1 MENNIIFNQNLDTWP
16 KVEIEGGLRLKGI
29 YKSQKNKPLI
39 TVITA
44 VYNSDKYLEECLN
57 SLYSQK
63 SKNFE
68 HIVVDGG
75 SNENTI
81 QILKKFDDKIDY
93 WFSKKDLGIY
103 DAFNRGM
110 ILARG
115 EYLGFLN
122 SDDKFTENALDI
134 LNKYILLYPNKDFI
148 FGAVQKHW
156 GILHGYKPY
165 KIHWS
170 WGFYSS
176 HSTGFF
182 IKKSSAKKVG
192 LYNLKYKYSADYDY
206 FYRMI
211 VHHKMKGVSSTKNE
225 LFGVFQRGGYS
236 SKVKFFDHLVECTR
250 IRLDN
255 KQNKFMILITII
267 IKFIFN
273 HKRL

>member
-1 MENNIIFNQNLDTWP
+1 MN
-16 KVEIEGGLRLKGI
+16 
-29 YKSQKNKPLI
+29 KNSLNPLI
-39 TVITA
+39 SIITV
-44 VYNSDKYLEECLN
+44 V
-57 SLYSQK
+57 
-63 SKNFE
+63 KNDEKNIENTIRSVIDQE
-68 HIVVDGG
+68 HKNIQYILVDGG
-75 SNENTI
+75 STDLTLEIIN
-81 QILKKFDDKIDY
+81 KY
-93 WFSKKDLGIY
+93 KDFINVLVTEKDQGIY
-103 DAFNRGM
+103 DAFNKGLK
-110 ILARG
+110 LAKG
-115 EYLGFLN
+115 DLIGFVNSGDTLTKKSLKYLC
-122 SDDKFTENALDI
+122 SYY
-134 LNKYILLYPNKDFI
+134 NKYESADFF
-148 FGAVQKHW
+148 FGAVKKHW
-156 GILHGYKPY
+156 GVLHGYKRW
-165 KIHWS
+165 KIFYT

-182 IKKSSAKKVG
+182 IKREAAKVLG
-192 LYNLKYKYSADYDY
+192 DYNLKYKYSADYDY

>member
-1 MENNIIFNQNLDTWP
+1 MN
-16 KVEIEGGLRLKGI
+16 
-29 YKSQKNKPLI
+29 KNSLNPLI
-39 TVITA
+39 SIITV
-44 VYNSDKYLEECLN
+44 VLN
-57 SLYSQK
+57 DE
-63 SKNFE
+63 KNIENTIRSVIDQE
-68 HIVVDGG
+68 HKNIQYILVDGG
-75 SNENTI
+75 STDLTLEIIN
-81 QILKKFDDKIDY
+81 KY
-93 WFSKKDLGIY
+93 KDFINVLVTEKDQGIY
-103 DAFNRGM
+103 DAFNKGLK
-110 ILARG
+110 LAKG
-115 EYLGFLN
+115 DLIGFVNSGDTLTKKSLKYLC
-122 SDDKFTENALDI
+122 SYY
-134 LNKYILLYPNKDFI
+134 NKYESADFF
-148 FGAVQKHW
+148 FGAVKKHW
-156 GILHGYKPY
+156 GVLHGYKRW
-165 KIHWS
+165 KIFYT

-182 IKKSSAKKVG
+182 IKRQAAKVLG
-192 LYNLKYKYSADYDY
+192 EYNLKYKYSADYDY